1 MAIDFLRLA
10 QQNML
15 TFDDAHE
22 HYYVKPIDRHNF
34 ITYPLEDL
42 SGTVMVT
49 VDEYLGLRAAY
60 YQFSEDLTGIEVYE
74 PELEVE
80 NEVVENN
87 VTTDEYIDNLWA
99 DGYRG
104 EEIVSI
110 LYDRRI
116 NGIDTIEK
124 AETAYGEWLKRKL
137 NR

>member
-74 PELEVE
+74 PEAEKEVPE
-80 NEVVENN
+80 TN
-87 VTTDEYIDNLWA
+87 VNIDEYIDNLWA

-110 LYDRRI
+110 LYDCRI

-124 AETAYGEWLKRKL
+124 AETAYGEWARKRQ
-137 NR
+137 NDVE